1 MPTPTSSVAI
11 PSGRSSSSRKASK
24 ATAGTPDAE
33 QLAASDDAVQ
43 TGAAKLEANRRRLT
57 TALAAFM
64 FRLEPVIDVMDAVA
78 VELQSMAWRES
89 VR

>member
-1 MPTPTSSVAI
+1 
-11 PSGRSSSSRKASK
+11 
-24 ATAGTPDAE
+24 
-33 QLAASDDAVQ
+33 
-43 TGAAKLEANRRRLT
+43 
-57 TALAAFM
+57 M